1 MKKLI
6 LLSLSLFFFL
16 NPYAQDD
23 TYAGPAKIYVKSFWS
38 QVQKLKEGK
47 GTTSSVTNLER
58 AMASVKEK
66 DAAYNTAAMEAETK
80 KWKDEQTAKQN
91 AANAASNQAD
101 EERTYFKNVW
111 SRLVDVHS
119 WGIEISGIV
128 TGTAFYD
135 KIKAVNLEE
144 FKQRK
149 SALNGRKSS
158 YADDADKILADY
170 EDFVKRSDM
179 VKWVIDDMI
188 SHAKSAKIPAER
200 TKLFTEA
207 RMQCMGLLLILPDHA
222 LVKQKLGDINKLSG
236 EAEAATAKFITSD
249 FHKEHLNQIVW
260 STKPL
265 VIGQEKGMSSFIKT
279 EFKSGETIFGTAYL
293 ARSLKDAQGG
303 QEKLHVIIK
312 VDNGTAVWGG
322 DLSYFIVPASTQ
334 DKSYVQFAL
343 IPDEAWMKDHYASYI
358 AQENWT
364 LSYLMDNLSQAGDV
378 HHDIT
383 CDLDFA
389 GFGAER
395 IESKLAFDMSGGSAA
410 LKKMASDMHQTLMAT
425 RKLPKAGMSNP
436 AIEQQMLTVM
446 NKLGWEQQ
454 FKKVVITSSE
464 WTVVKNDLTGA
475 ILYRFL
481 GAVGAGPDPDGKC
494 YYQEFTFKQDYT
506 GAGKFESTIRF
517 NSYGGKRELGCDK
530 IK

>member
-1 MKKLI
+1 MKKMFI
-6 LLSLSLFFFL
+6 LTVSLLFVINL
-16 NPYAQDD
+16 MAQDD
-23 TYAGPAKIYVKSFWS
+23 SYAGPAKIYVRSFWG
-38 QVQKLKEGK
+38 QVQKLKDGK
-47 GTTSSVTNLER
+47 GTSSSVTNLER

-66 DAAYNTAAMEAETK
+66 DPAYNTAAMEAETK
-80 KWKDEQTAKQN
+80 KWKDEQTARQN
-91 AANAASNQAD
+91 AADAESSKAD

-111 SRLVDVHS
+111 AKLVDVHA
-119 WGIEISGIV
+119 WGTEISGMA
-128 TGTAFYD
+128 TGTAYYE
-135 KIKAVNLEE
+135 KIKAINLEE

-149 SALNGRKSS
+149 LALNGRKSG

-188 SHAKSAKIPAER
+188 SHAKSANIPADR
-200 TKLFTEA
+200 TKLYTEA
-207 RMQCMGLLLILPDHA
+207 RMQCMGILLILPDHA
-222 LVKQKLGDINKLSG
+222 LVKQKLADINKLSG
-236 EAEAATAKFITSD
+236 QAEAATAKFITSD

-265 VIGQEKGMSSFIKT
+265 VIGQEKSMSAFIKND
-279 EFKSGETIFGTAYL
+279 FKSGETIYGTAYL
-293 ARSLKDAQGG
+293 ARTLKDAQGG
-303 QEKLHVIIK
+303 QERLHVIIR
-312 VDNGTAVWGG
+312 VDNQTAIWGG
-322 DLSYFIVPASTQ
+322 DLSYIIVPSAVQ

-343 IPDEAWMKDHYASYI
+343 IPDASWMKDFYAPYI

-364 LSYLMDNLSQAGDV
+364 LAYLMDNLAKAGDI
-378 HHDIT
+378 HHDIS
-383 CDLDFA
+383 CELDFA
-389 GFGAER
+389 GFGAEH
-395 IESKLAFDMSGGSAA
+395 IKSKLAFDMSGGSES
-410 LKKMASDMHQTLMAT
+410 LKKMSTDMNQALMAT

-436 AIEQQMLTVM
+436 AMEQQMLTVL

-464 WTVVKNDLTGA
+464 WTVVKNELTGA
-475 ILYRFL
+475 ILYRYL

-494 YYQEFTFKQDYT
+494 YYQECTFKQDYT
-506 GAGKFESTIRF
+506 GAGKFESAIRF